1 MKYGKLDFGLE
12 DKQEIIEEGKRFW
25 KVNVEF
31 LLESSETTH
40 LATYNPY
47 FDHVEF
53 HSRYIAKNRLKFPD
67 IIDEEIR
74 FAILHELGH
83 AKEARIYEENGLFPW
98 YREILSPKRLQP
110 KEEAGLKKVISNF
123 FNYIDDFKV
132 ERKLYESGYPKPKT
146 IWLLKALKWMEQATK
161 EKSSADIREKA
172 AALMNLP
179 LSICSF
185 QFCKL
190 LPEERRIIKSYYF
203 KFLGGKRR
211 WKEILGRLNTLR
223 FGDMDVYKELIP
235 EFFQTFFRYKAK
247 LKSVTKRELEL
258 KASLWKKQNYLHY
271 LIRIPSG
278 SMIFYLIE

>member
-1 MKYGKLDFGLE
+1 MKYGKLDFE
-12 DKQEIIEEGKRFW
+12 SKDIQEIIKKGKKFW

-31 LLESSETTH
+31 LLESLETTH

-47 FDHVEF
+47 FDHIDF

-67 IIDEEIR
+67 IIDEEVR

-83 AKEARIYEENGLFPW
+83 AKEARIYEENSLFPW
-98 YREILSPKRLQP
+98 YREILFPTRPKP
-110 KEEAGLKKVISNF
+110 KEEAGAVKVISNVF
-123 FNYIDDFKV
+123 DQIDDFKV

-146 IWLLKALKWMEQATK
+146 VWLLKALRWMEQATK
-161 EKSSADIREKA
+161 EKSPADIREKA

-179 LSICSF
+179 LSICSL

-203 KFLGGKRR
+203 KFLGGKKR
-211 WKEILGRLNTLR
+211 WKEILRRLNTLR
-223 FGDMDVYKELIP
+223 FGDMNVYKKLIP
-235 EFFQTFFRYKAK
+235 ELFQNFFQYKAK
-247 LKSVTKRELEL
+247 LKSITKKELEL
-258 KASLWKKQNYLHY
+258 KANLWKKQNYLHY

-278 SMIFYLIE
+278 GMMFYLIE